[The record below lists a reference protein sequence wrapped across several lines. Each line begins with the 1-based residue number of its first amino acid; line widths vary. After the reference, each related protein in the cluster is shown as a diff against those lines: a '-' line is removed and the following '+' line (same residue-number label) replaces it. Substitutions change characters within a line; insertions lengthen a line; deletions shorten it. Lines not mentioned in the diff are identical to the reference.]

1 MKSLNKKSTYGKY
14 ASSII
19 FFLIL
24 VFLFV
29 GAITAYLSN
38 GYLSPLW
45 RIAECNWK
53 PPGENYVM
61 AECDP
66 IISPFYR
73 LGSLYLDVDPKL
85 TAALRKADVVIT
97 GNSRTLYTFAVNLRN
112 NPIEEYFRKKN
123 LKAFIVAEEGSG
135 FRFRKMVLEKLKIH
149 PKIALINTEDLAA
162 DLLEDDNK
170 ELIFNQDRF
179 KLPFKIIHFSIEM
192 QHSICTSKKQNLI
205 MKKLKDFYCHGL
217 ITPSWRSLSTGV
229 VAQTNKRIPTNR
241 QLITMT
247 SDTHIDSI
255 DIFRRRM
262 HTMFKSKAWRD
273 SCVIFYEIPNPN
285 QFFEVST
292 QLARE
297 AEKPFIF
304 PSISPEKS
312 YFVFDGSHMEKDTA
326 IRWTNEFLQI
336 LDPYL
341 NKCLAKSYA

>member
-135 FRFRKMVLEKLKIH
+135 FRFRKMVLEKLKSIQ
-149 PKIALINTEDLAA
+149 K
-162 DLLEDDNK
+162 LL
-170 ELIFNQDRF
+170 
-179 KLPFKIIHFSIEM
+179 
-192 QHSICTSKKQNLI
+192 
-205 MKKLKDFYCHGL
+205 
-217 ITPSWRSLSTGV
+217 
-229 VAQTNKRIPTNR
+229 
-241 QLITMT
+241 
-247 SDTHIDSI
+247 
-255 DIFRRRM
+255 
-262 HTMFKSKAWRD
+262 
-273 SCVIFYEIPNPN
+273 
-285 QFFEVST
+285 
-292 QLARE
+292 
-297 AEKPFIF
+297 
-304 PSISPEKS
+304 
-312 YFVFDGSHMEKDTA
+312 
-326 IRWTNEFLQI
+326 
-336 LDPYL
+336 
-341 NKCLAKSYA
+341 